1 MSDLENATT
10 AFVAREQ
17 YDVAILGGGLAGLT
31 LALQIKKERPESS
44 ILVIEKQKHPVP
56 EAAYKVG
63 ESTLEIAA
71 RYLLDL
77 GLEEHLHTRQL
88 KKFGLRFFFSTED
101 NQDITRRL
109 EIGLAQPTFL
119 PSYQLDRGRFENM
132 LGQLVQERGVTF
144 LDGCKIEQISLQPEL
159 HTIHVRHENSESDI
173 LARWIV
179 DTSGRS
185 SLLKRK
191 FGLAKEVGHHV
202 NAVWFRINRR
212 IAIDDWSDDPTW
224 QARVVDGQRYLG
236 TIHLCGKGY
245 WVWLIPLASGSTSVG
260 IVSDPRF
267 HPFDSLNR
275 LERALDWL
283 RAHEPQCARSIENEQ
298 GGLDDIQDFRVMK
311 DYSYSCR
318 QVYSSDR
325 WCLTG
330 EAGVFLDPLY
340 SPGSDFIAMG
350 NELVTDLVTRYL
362 DGEDIRERARSH
374 NLTFLSLANVSLK
387 VYEQQYSLMGHA
399 QIMVAKY
406 LWDVSTYWGNFSQ
419 LYFHHKMRSMSE
431 DRHLV
436 IKLYRS
442 SKFDTRI
449 QEFFREWARIDRAPI
464 VKDVHVDHYNPL
476 DFVKR
481 FHITLRS
488 NYTRAEFDEMF
499 DENLH
504 LIERIAGLLVSRVIE
519 AYSAFTDDAAIV
531 AQVECWKADPL
542 LAECVELYK
551 QEAETAPINDYWVL
565 PGWKSQYEVELA
577 H

>member
-1 MSDLENATT
+1 MSDLKDIASLAGEP
-10 AFVAREQ
+10 

-31 LALQIKKERPESS
+31 LALQIKKERPASM

-71 RYLLDL
+71 RYFLDL
-77 GLEEHLHTRQL
+77 GLEEHLRTEQIR
-88 KKFGLRFFFSTED
+88 KFGLRFFFSTAD

-109 EIGLAQPTFL
+109 EIGLAKPTFL
-119 PSYQLDRGRFENM
+119 PSYQVDRGRFENM
-132 LGQLVQERGVTF
+132 LGQEVQRRGVTF
-144 LDGCKIEQISLQPEL
+144 LDNCKIEQISLQPAV
-159 HTIHVRHENSESDI
+159 HSIQVRSNEQISEI
-173 LARWIV
+173 QARWVV

-185 SLLKRK
+185 SLLKRQL
-191 FGLAKEVGHHV
+191 GLAKEVGHRV
-202 NAVWFRINRR
+202 NASWFRISHK
-212 IAIDDWSDDPTW
+212 IAVDEWSDDYKW
-224 QARVVDGQRYLG
+224 QARITDGQRYLG
-236 TIHLCGKGY
+236 TVHLCGEGY

-260 IVSDPRF
+260 IVSDPRY
-267 HPFDSLNR
+267 HSFDKLNR
-275 LERALDWL
+275 FDRALEWL
-283 RAHEPQCARSIENEQ
+283 RNHEPQCARSIESYQN
-298 GGLDDIQDFRVMK
+298 DIQDFRVMK
-311 DYSYSCR
+311 NYSYSCR

-406 LWDVSTYWGNFSQ
+406 IWDVSTYWGNFSQ
-419 LYFHHKMRSMSE
+419 LYFHHKMRTMAE

-449 QEFFREWARIDRAPI
+449 QEFFREWAAIDKEPI
-464 VKDVHVDHYNPL
+464 VTDVHVDHYNPL
-476 DFVKR
+476 DFVKK
-481 FHITLRS
+481 FHVILQSTF
-488 NYTRAEFDEMF
+488 TDAEFEAAF
-499 DENLH
+499 DENLL
-504 LIERIAGLLVSRVIE
+504 LIERIAGLLASRVID
-519 AYSAFTDDAAIV
+519 AYSAFTDDELV
-531 AQVECWKADPL
+531 RNQVQRWQADPL
-542 LAECVELYK
+542 LTECIELYQ
-551 QEAETAPINDYWVL
+551 QESSLAPINDSWVL
-565 PGWKSQYEVELA
+565 PGWRSQYKVEATL
-577 H
+577 